1 MLYFGR
7 SPWMLQ
13 AGFSTLRQS
22 RFCWKNSISLIEWE
36 FDEKD
41 QTCPYFL
48 WLDGRIPI
56 ATIRYQFSSPNT
68 LQPDRF
74 CVSRAYRH
82 QGYGT
87 KLLHYLEMRGVQEGA
102 LQSVLSAEID
112 ACAFYESC
120 GYQKTSEPYAED
132 GVLCVEMTKQLKT
145 AVKEE

>member
-13 AGFSTLRQS
+13 AVFALRQAV
-22 RFCWKNSISLIEWE
+22 FVEEQHIPTEWE

-48 WLDGRIPI
+48 WHDGNTPI
-56 ATIRYQFSSPNT
+56 ATIRYQFSTPNT

-74 CVSRAYRH
+74 CVAKAFRH
-82 QGYGT
+82 QGYGR
-87 KLLHYLEMRGVQEGA
+87 KLLHYLEMRGIQEGA

>member
-13 AGFSTLRQS
+13 AVFALRQAV
-22 RFCWKNSISLIEWE
+22 FVEEQHIPIEWE

-74 CVSRAYRH
+74 CVAKAYRH

-87 KLLHYLEMRGVQEGA
+87 KLLHYLEMRGIQEEPSNQCYPQRST
-102 LQSVLSAEID
+102 LV
-112 ACAFYESC
+112 FYESC
-120 GYQKTSEPYAED
+120 GYQKHLNPMLKMAY
-132 GVLCVEMTKQLKT
+132 CV
-145 AVKEE
+145 

>member
-13 AGFSTLRQS
+13 VVFALRQAV
-22 RFCWKNSISLIEWE
+22 FVEEQHIPIEWE
-36 FDEKD
+36 
-41 QTCPYFL
+41 
-48 WLDGRIPI
+48 
-56 ATIRYQFSSPNT
+56 
-68 LQPDRF
+68 
-74 CVSRAYRH
+74 
-82 QGYGT
+82 
-87 KLLHYLEMRGVQEGA
+87 LLHYLEMRGIQEGA